1 MKRTHIRDGVRRLFR
16 LRTARAERIA
26 AEMAEEIESHLAQR
40 ADELI
45 ALGYSPAEA
54 RREAE
59 RRFGDVAIAGARLA
73 TSAQRRE
80 RILNGREWLSSV
92 RQDLGV
98 GVRKLVAEP
107 TFALIAV
114 VLLALGVGANATVY
128 SWLHGLVLEPLP
140 LVKDV
145 GSLVAIRSTTPSGV
159 ASSVSFPDYLDWS
172 GASRSLSAVVAYRR
186 QQLSVQ
192 GQSNGQAEAIWG
204 VMASSN
210 YFDALGVSLVRGRGF
225 RPEESAPLAPA
236 GTALVA
242 VIGYDLWQRQ
252 FAGRDDV
259 VGQPIWINGHRLTI
273 IGVAPQGFAG
283 SNVGF
288 AFELW
293 APITLQPTLLGE
305 PAAKLTW
312 RNSRWLTAFAR
323 LRPSATLAQANAE
336 LKTIGARLARDYP
349 EDRHVEPTA
358 SQLLDAEASA
368 FLEPVLAILLGATA
382 LMLLVVAFNL
392 AGLLLVRAAARRM
405 ELGIRVALGA
415 SRTRIVQQF
424 VIESLLLATVA
435 TPAALLVAYQ
445 SQGLLNHFLTHSTFP
460 LATPPRV
467 TTSVIAFA
475 AAVMAL
481 LILVVSVWPATRA
494 VRDGRNP
501 LTLGANRSVTSRGRG
516 RETLVAIQL
525 GLSLVTVGAAAML
538 VSTLVQLR
546 RSDTGLVDP
555 AHTLLVSSDF
565 DLAGP
570 GYAGF
575 GDDPL
580 VRARRIPL
588 AREMLQRVRALPGVR
603 DAVLM
608 DNAPLGLISGYDA
621 FDVAVPG
628 HVPRQ
633 GENLSFEMAVVSPG
647 YLETVGPQL
656 VRGRGFTDADG
667 IDGPTVILVN
677 EAFARQFWPAT
688 KGTEPAVGKIVNLG
702 GRHASVIGV
711 VRNAKYHALTDDAR
725 PFMYL
730 AYNQWVPSTLTVAI
744 RTAGDP
750 LTLAGP
756 VRAAFRDVAP
766 GLPIIDPRTLEDQVD
781 GALTLQRVS
790 ATLLAALGAL
800 ALLVATV
807 GLYGSL
813 AQAVQQRR
821 REIGIR
827 MTLGARASDILR
839 QFVWRGM
846 TITLFGIALGA
857 PLLYLVARWLRHA
870 LAGVGAPEPIAL
882 ASIAL
887 LLALTAGTATVV
899 TALRAARTNPA
910 LTTRGE

>member
-1 MKRTHIRDGVRRLFR
+1 MKRTHIRDGVRRFFR

-26 AEMAEEIESHLAQR
+26 AEMVEEIESHLAQR
-40 ADELI
+40 VDELM
-45 ALGYSPAEA
+45 ARGYSPDEA

-59 RRFGDVAIAGARLA
+59 RRFGDVAIARTHLA

-80 RILNGREWLSSV
+80 RILNLREWFSSA

-98 GVRKLVAEP
+98 GMRKLAAEP
-107 TFALIAV
+107 MFALIAV

-140 LVKDV
+140 VVTDV
-145 GSLVAIRSTTPSGV
+145 GLLVAIRSTTPSGV
-159 ASSVSFPDYLDWS
+159 ASSVSYPDYIDWS
-172 GASRSLSAVVAYRR
+172 AASHSLSAVVTYRR

-192 GQSNGQAEAIWG
+192 SQPNGQAEAIWG

-225 RPEESAPLAPA
+225 RPEESAPLASA
-236 GTALVA
+236 GTAPVA

-293 APITLQPTLLGE
+293 APITLQPSLLGE

-323 LRPSATLAQANAE
+323 LRPGVTLAQVNAE
-336 LKTIGARLARDYP
+336 LGTIGERLARDYP
-349 EDRHVEPTA
+349 EDRHVVPVA
-358 SQLLDAEASA
+358 SPLLDVEASA
-368 FLEPVLAILLGATA
+368 FLKPVLAVLLGATT

-415 SRTRIVQQF
+415 SRMRIIQQF
-424 VIESLLLATVA
+424 VIESLLLAFVA

-445 SQGLLNHFLTHSTFP
+445 SQGILNHFLTHSTFP

-467 TTSVIAFA
+467 TMTVIGFA
-475 AAVMAL
+475 AGVMAL
-481 LILVVSVWPATRA
+481 LVLVVSVWPAARA
-494 VRDGRNP
+494 VHEGRNP
-501 LTLGANRSVTSRGRG
+501 LTLGANRGVTSRGRG

-538 VSTLVQLR
+538 VSTLLQLR
-546 RSDTGLVDP
+546 RADTGLVDP

-575 GDDPL
+575 GDNPV

-588 AREMLQRVRALPGVR
+588 AKALLQRVRGLPGVH

-621 FDVAVPG
+621 FDVDVPG
-628 HVPRQ
+628 HVPSQ
-633 GENLSFEMAVVSPG
+633 GENRSFEMAVVSPG

-656 VRGRGFTDADG
+656 LQGREFSDAD
-667 IDGPTVILVN
+667 DMSEPTVILVN
-677 EAFARQFWPAT
+677 EAFARQFWPASE
-688 KGTEPAVGKIVNLG
+688 GALGKIVNFG

-730 AYNQWVPSTLTVAI
+730 AYDQWVPSTLTVAI

-750 LTLAGP
+750 LALAAP
-756 VRAAFRDVAP
+756 VRAVFRAVAP

-790 ATLLAALGAL
+790 ASLLAALGAL

-827 MTLGARASDILR
+827 MTLGARAADILR
-839 QFVWRGM
+839 QFVWRGLV
-846 TITLFGIALGA
+846 ITLCGVALGA
-857 PLLYLVARWLRHA
+857 PLLWLVTGWLHHA
-870 LAGVGAPEPIAL
+870 LAGVNAPEPMAF
-882 ASIAL
+882 AAIAL
-887 LLALTAGTATVV
+887 LLAVTAGTATVV

>member
-1 MKRTHIRDGVRRLFR
+1 MKRTHIRDGVRRFFR
-16 LRTARAERIA
+16 LRSTRADRIA
-26 AEMAEEIESHLAQR
+26 AEMAEEIESHLVQR
-40 ADELI
+40 TDELM

-59 RRFGDVAIAGARLA
+59 RRFGNVSVARTLLA
-73 TSAQRRE
+73 TSAERRE
-80 RILNGREWLSSV
+80 RILNVRERLSSV
-92 RQDLGV
+92 RQDLAIGI
-98 GVRKLVAEP
+98 RKLVAEP

-159 ASSVSFPDYLDWS
+159 ASSVSYPDYIDWS
-172 GASRSLSAVVAYRR
+172 ATSRSLGVVAYRR

-192 GQSNGQAEAIWG
+192 SQPNGQAEAVWG

-210 YFDALGVSLVRGRGF
+210 YFDVLGVSLARGRGF
-225 RPEESAPLAPA
+225 LPEESAPLAPA
-236 GTALVA
+236 GTAPVA

-305 PAAKLTW
+305 PATKLTW
-312 RNSRWLTAFAR
+312 RNSRWLTSFAR
-323 LRPSATLAQANAE
+323 LRPGVTLAQANAE
-336 LKTIGARLARDYP
+336 LGTIGARLARDYP
-349 EDRHVEPTA
+349 EDRHVVPMATA
-358 SQLLDAEASA
+358 LLDAEASA
-368 FLEPVLAILLGATA
+368 FLRPVLAVLLGATA

-392 AGLLLVRAAARRM
+392 AGLLLVRASARRM

-415 SRTRIVQQF
+415 SRARIVQQF
-424 VIESLLLATVA
+424 VIESLLLAVVA
-435 TPAALLVAYQ
+435 TPCALLVAYQ
-445 SQGLLNHFLTHSTFP
+445 SQGVLNHFLTHSTFP

-467 TTSVIAFA
+467 TMSVIAFA
-475 AAVMAL
+475 AGVMAL
-481 LILVVSVWPATRA
+481 LILVVSVWPAARA
-494 VRDGRNP
+494 LREGRNP
-501 LTLGANRSVTSRGRG
+501 LTLGASRGVTSRGRG

-525 GLSLVTVGAAAML
+525 GLSLVTVGAAALL
-538 VSTLVQLR
+538 VSNLMQLR
-546 RSDTGLVDP
+546 RADTGLVDP

-575 GDDPL
+575 GDDPV
-580 VRARRIPL
+580 VRARRIPVAKEL
-588 AREMLQRVRALPGVR
+588 LQRVRALPGVR

-608 DNAPLGLISGYDA
+608 DNAPLGLISGFDS
-621 FDVAVPG
+621 FDVDVPG
-628 HVPRQ
+628 HVARQ
-633 GENLSFEMAVVSPG
+633 GENLSFEMAEVSPG
-647 YLETVGPQL
+647 YLETVGPSL
-656 VRGRGFTDADG
+656 LRGREFSDADG
-667 IDGPTVILVN
+667 VDGPTVILVN
-677 EAFARQFWPAT
+677 EAFVHQFWPAND
-688 KGTEPAVGKIVNLG
+688 GSEPALGKIVNFG
-702 GRHASVIGV
+702 GRHAAVIGV
-711 VRNAKYHALTDDAR
+711 VRNAKYHALTDGAR

-730 AYNQWVPSTLTVAI
+730 AYAQWVPSTLTVAI
-744 RTAGDP
+744 RTSGDP
-750 LTLAGP
+750 LSLAGS
-756 VRAAFRDVAP
+756 VRAVFHDVAP
-766 GLPIIDPRTLEDQVD
+766 ALPIIDPRTLEDQVE
-781 GALTLQRVS
+781 GALTLQRLS
-790 ATLLAALGAL
+790 ASLLAALGGL

-813 AQAVQQRR
+813 GQAVQQRR

-827 MTLGARASDILR
+827 MTLGARAVDILR

-846 TITLFGIALGA
+846 TITLCGVALGA
-857 PLLYLVARWLRHA
+857 PLLYLVAGWLRHV
-870 LAGVGAPEPIAL
+870 LDGVGFPEPIAL
-882 ASIAL
+882 VAIVL
-887 LLALTAGTATVV
+887 LLGLTAGTATVV